1 MPLSQT
7 SGTSTK
13 PHYSH
18 LFYFVAFSVL
28 TRIEFVLAHRD
39 EEPEFVE
46 WGYGGMG
53 SVNNSSQG
61 AGELIRLL
69 VFLVFWFF
77 GYVFSKSIS
86 PVSSFLLFH
95 ILLPSP
101 PAPRTSNNSSLFL
114 STLLP
119 LLPLLPSSNFT
130 NQTTF
135 SPSRLTSLTSRARD
149 GAISHHHDPRSH
161 VLDHARLR
169 VSFTSSPPS
178 HHTLPHSVSPPSP

>member
-1 MPLSQT
+1 MLGELPLSQT

-28 TRIEFVLAHRD
+28 THCIEFVLAHRD

-69 VFLVFWFF
+69 VSFWFFWFF
-77 GYVFSKSIS
+77 GWCHSQ
-86 PVSSFLLFH
+86 PLFAFQRAT
-95 ILLPSP
+95 
-101 PAPRTSNNSSLFL
+101 APWAMWCVIDRGGLDPLSRYLSNVK
-114 STLLP
+114 
-119 LLPLLPSSNFT
+119 
-130 NQTTF
+130 
-135 SPSRLTSLTSRARD
+135 RDSLT
-149 GAISHHHDPRSH
+149 PKN
-161 VLDHARLR
+161 
-169 VSFTSSPPS
+169 VSGQ
-178 HHTLPHSVSPPSP
+178 PHLACI